1 MSYAAIQANVKTI
14 LAGLTRFAGLT
25 AAIVEEDTSVL
36 DRGYS
41 EAIILAPGS
50 FEGLEPQEIS
60 AGFDPLRYRV
70 WNVLINIFERY
81 STNESATDAA
91 FIALRDAVIAEI
103 EQYPALRD
111 ASRMTDYLTLA
122 SDGDPA
128 DVNNAIGQGPFFKM
142 QVLRL
147 RVRETVYL
155 ETDDHAF

>member
-1 MSYAAIQANVKTI
+1 VSYAAIQANVKTI
-14 LAGLTRFAGLT
+14 LSGLTRFTGLT

-36 DRGYS
+36 DLGYS

-50 FEGLEPQEIS
+50 FEGLEPDAIS

-70 WNVLINIFERY
+70 WHVLIHLFERY
-81 STNESATDAA
+81 GINEAATDTA

-103 EQYPALRD
+103 EKYPALKD
-111 ASRMTDYLTLA
+111 TSRMTDYLTLA
-122 SDGDPA
+122 ADGDPE
-128 DVNNAIGQGPFFKM
+128 DVFNSIGQGPFFKL

-147 RVRETVYL
+147 RARETVYL